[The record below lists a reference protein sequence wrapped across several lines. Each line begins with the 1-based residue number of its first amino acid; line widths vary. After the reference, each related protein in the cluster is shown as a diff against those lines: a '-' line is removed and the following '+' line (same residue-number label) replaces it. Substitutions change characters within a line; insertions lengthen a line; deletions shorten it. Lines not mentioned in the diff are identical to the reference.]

1 MCLSQLNKMKKL
13 NVAIVGAGLL
23 GEVHAKAYKNHGKSK
38 LLWVCDLNKKRAK
51 ALAKKFRCKAT
62 TELKDIANDK
72 RVDAVS
78 VVTPDFAHK
87 SIVIRLLKAGKHI
100 LCEKPLATN
109 TKDAKEMV
117 REARKRKLYLM
128 VDFQNRWSPLFLEAK
143 KQIDSGYLGNLVTG
157 YARLSNTLF
166 VPTKMLAWAG
176 KSGPEWF
183 LLPHIFDLVRWMT
196 GRKKIVE
203 VFARG
208 QKKILK
214 SKGINAFDAVQTSIK
229 FADGGFFTF
238 ENSWVLPEGAPTMID
253 FKMTLLGS
261 KGKIELDGDNQGIAL
276 TDSKKYATPFI
287 LAEQNAFG
295 KTTGFFQEP
304 LMHFVDSLLK
314 GKEPEAPGEDG
325 VAATIVVEA
334 AVKSIKTGKSIKVSI

>member
-1 MCLSQLNKMKKL
+1 MKEL
-13 NVAIVGAGLL
+13 NVAIIGAGLL
-23 GEVHAKAYKNHGKSK
+23 GETHAKAYTSHKRCN
-38 LLWVCDLNKKRAK
+38 LLWVVDLNLKRAK
-51 ALAKKFRCKAT
+51 ALAKKYKCNAAT
-62 TELKDIANDK
+62 DLNKVLKDK
-72 RVDAVS
+72 RVDAAS

-87 SIVIRLLKAGKHI
+87 DITLKLLKAGKHV

-109 TKDAKEMV
+109 TKDAAAMVKE
-117 REARKRKLYLM
+117 AKKRKLNLM
-128 VDFQNRWSPLFLEAK
+128 VDFQNRWSPLFLETK
-143 KQIDSGYLGNLVTG
+143 KQIESGALGNLVCG

-176 KSGPEWF
+176 RSGPEWF

-214 SKGINAFDAVQTSIK
+214 SKGIDAFDSVQTSVK
-229 FADGGFFTF
+229 FADGSFFTF
-238 ENSWVLPEGAPTMID
+238 ENSWVLPEGSPTMID
-253 FKMTLLGS
+253 FKMSFLGS
-261 KGKIELDGDNQGIAL
+261 KGKIELNGDNQGIAV
-276 TDSKKYATPFI
+276 TNSKKMATPFI

-304 LMHFVDSLLK
+304 VLHFVDSLLA
-314 GKEPEAPGEDG
+314 GKKPEAPGEDG
-325 VAATIVVEA
+325 LAATMAVEA
-334 AVKSIKTGKSIKVSI
+334 AVISIKKGKPVKVKI